1 MGCQDKQ
8 DKALEDQRIDEKL
21 ALDKRVSKTNKAK
34 KIKQQQLNSL
44 LKNRQAIVNPYA
56 GMTNEMANLGV
67 ANKAAEFQAEQSDMA
82 LASTLD
88 AMRSSGASA
97 GGATA
102 LAQAALQS
110 KKGIS
115 ASLQQQ
121 EASNQKAAAQ
131 GAQDLAKMKA
141 QGETIAFN
149 AQEARENADINRAS
163 NQIDQYN
170 QQMENAYDAYTTAD
184 LANS

>member
-1 MGCQDKQ
+1 MGCNDKNQDQ
-8 DKALEDQRIDEKL
+8 
-21 ALDKRVSKTNKAK
+21 ALDEQRVEEKNKLDARVGQTARAKR
-34 KIKQQQLNSL
+34 IKQQQLDNL

-110 KKGIS
+110 KKGIA

-121 EASNQKAAAQ
+121 EASNQKAAAA

-141 QGETIAFN
+141 SGETIAFN
-149 AQEARENADINRAS
+149 AREARENADINRAS

-170 QQMENAYDAYTTAD
+170 QQMENAYGAYTTAD
-184 LANS
+184 LAN